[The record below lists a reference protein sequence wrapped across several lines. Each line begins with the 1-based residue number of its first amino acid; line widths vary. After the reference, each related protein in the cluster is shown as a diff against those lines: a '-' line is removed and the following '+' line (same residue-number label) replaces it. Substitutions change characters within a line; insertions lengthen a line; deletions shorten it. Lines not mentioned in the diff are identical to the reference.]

1 MLHHLRVLTVILPPS
16 LNISIPSIQTQEITE
31 LVKDIY
37 TPHFT
42 LSTDSPSSHPPTS
55 LFLSLAIEMLIF

>member
-1 MLHHLRVLTVILPPS
+1 MY

-42 LSTDSPSSHPPTS
+42 LSTNSKPTHQ
-55 LFLSLAIEMLIF
+55 LLYFFLSLYCEQNFES